1 MAVGLISAALLA
13 VTLPTGCGALSVL
26 TGTSGSF
33 VSDEQPHRL
42 DPEFRTRLF
51 DFQDRNTADVV
62 MTDLPAEVLA
72 DADAWQNATG
82 QIVHARMFV
91 QPRPGR
97 TPIENTACSVTVRYI
112 VLAGDGEYGI
122 YAGGGFLLPD
132 GKPDG
137 DHFSGAISNASLRLV
152 SATPGFKDLIGS
164 GTFGLDFRAKRDIE
178 TVKRATRN
186 ADFLAFGAMPT
197 IDNPLLVIEE

>member
-1 MAVGLISAALLA
+1 MLACLLA
-13 VTLPTGCGALSVL
+13 GLLPGGCGALSVL
-26 TGTSGSF
+26 TGTSGAF

-42 DPEFRTRLF
+42 DPDFRTRVF
-51 DFQDRNTADVV
+51 DFEDRNTADVV
-62 MTDLPAEVLA
+62 MSDLPIEVLI

-97 TPIENTACSVTVRYI
+97 TPIEKTACSVTMRYI
-112 VLAGDGEYGI
+112 VLAGEGEYGI
-122 YAGGGFLLPD
+122 YAGGGFMLPD

-137 DHFSGAISNASLRLV
+137 DRFSGTISNASLRLV

-164 GTFGLDFRAKRDIE
+164 GTLGLDFRAKRDIE

-186 ADFLAFGAMPT
+186 ADFLAFGALPT
-197 IDNPLLVIEE
+197 HANPLLVTEE